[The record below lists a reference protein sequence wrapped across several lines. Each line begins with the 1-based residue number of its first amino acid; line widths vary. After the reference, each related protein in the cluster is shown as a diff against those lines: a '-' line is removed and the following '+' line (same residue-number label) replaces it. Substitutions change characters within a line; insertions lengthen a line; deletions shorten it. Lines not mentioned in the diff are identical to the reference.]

1 MLINFHDRIKEFIV
15 CATKNNLEML
25 LVGGGAVNFHGYQ
38 RHSADID
45 FWVNSTTENL
55 ERLLKTLQD
64 MGYNIQKLPK
74 AISEGEQNI
83 SLKISPVFDLELITR
98 FNSGRT
104 FDESFANSD
113 VVEKG
118 GLKYHVLSFED
129 LIFSKIISK
138 RAKDKLDIEELQR
151 IRTQRKK

>member
-1 MLINFHDRIKEFIV
+1 
-15 CATKNNLEML
+15 
-25 LVGGGAVNFHGYQ
+25 
-38 RHSADID
+38 
-45 FWVNSTTENL
+45 
-55 ERLLKTLQD
+55 